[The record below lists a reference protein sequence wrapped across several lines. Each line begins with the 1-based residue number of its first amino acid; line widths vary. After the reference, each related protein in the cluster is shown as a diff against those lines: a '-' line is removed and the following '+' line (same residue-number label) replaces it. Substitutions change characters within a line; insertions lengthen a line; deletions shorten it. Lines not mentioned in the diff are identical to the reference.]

1 METEATVEWI
11 DGNLGSKLTMKYPAV
26 VMTGPKAHGE
36 VLSVAYA
43 GAGQHQDVG
52 AR

>member
-1 METEATVEWI
+1 
-11 DGNLGSKLTMKYPAV
+11 MKYPAV

-43 GAGQHQDVG
+43 GPGQHQDAG
-52 AR
+52 AKMTHAALTAITDGGTG

>member
-1 METEATVEWI
+1 
-11 DGNLGSKLTMKYPAV
+11 MKYPAV

-43 GAGQHQDVG
+43 VPVSTRTRAP
-52 AR
+52 R

>member
-1 METEATVEWI
+1 
-11 DGNLGSKLTMKYPAV
+11 MKYPAV

-43 GAGQHQDVG
+43 GAGSTRTP
-52 AR
+52 APR